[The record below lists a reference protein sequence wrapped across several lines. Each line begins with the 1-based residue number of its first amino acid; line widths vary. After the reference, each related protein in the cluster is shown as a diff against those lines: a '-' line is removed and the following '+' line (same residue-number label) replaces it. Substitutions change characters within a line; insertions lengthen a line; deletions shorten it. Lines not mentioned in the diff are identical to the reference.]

1 MNHAISQNHH
11 NHNPTAVASLAFGY
25 LVAFGISAFRFFKPS
40 FLIANP
46 FLDVSDDTRW

>member
-1 MNHAISQNHH
+1 MNHAISQNNH
-11 NHNPTAVASLAFGY
+11 NHTAVASLAFGY

-40 FLIANP
+40 FLTANP